1 MFQILRQNPNAII
14 QHKKL
19 VRDEVY
25 LIREPN
31 STCVVQGNW
40 PQQDVTV
47 PKEASGNPVWILRGQ
62 FLKNVLV
69 GTWVLWILRCP
80 EEHNGGQWD
89 GFRVYRVCEVHP
101 QTYETSPTTVTSFP
115 TTSHLIHSVPDLHWP
130 PWCSASTW
138 EPWRHHPHRL
148 EASLHYS
155 HSYLPHLF
163 QMFAQTLPPS
173 EAYVWGLATLFAIT
187 SLPPWVHTS
196 LTSSIH
202 SHS

>member
-1 MFQILRQNPNAII
+1 M
-14 QHKKL
+14 
-19 VRDEVY
+19 
-25 LIREPN
+25 
-31 STCVVQGNW
+31 
-40 PQQDVTV
+40 
-47 PKEASGNPVWILRGQ
+47 
-62 FLKNVLV
+62 
-69 GTWVLWILRCP
+69 GTWVLWSSGVQRSTMGVN
-80 EEHNGGQWD
+80 EM
-89 GFRVYRVCEVHP
+89 FRSYRVCKVHP

-130 PWCSASTW
+130 SWCSASTW

-187 SLPPWVHTS
+187 SLPPWVY
-196 LTSSIH
+196 TSSFHPFIPIH
-202 SHS
+202 NTHSSLAISNLKHQTISDPNS

>member
-1 MFQILRQNPNAII
+1 M
-14 QHKKL
+14 
-19 VRDEVY
+19 
-25 LIREPN
+25 
-31 STCVVQGNW
+31 QGNW
-40 PQQDVTV
+40 PQRDVTV
-47 PKEASGNPVWILRGQ
+47 PKEASGNPVWISRGQ

-80 EEHNGGQWD
+80 EEHSRGQWD
-89 GFRVYRVCEVHP
+89 GFHVYRVCKVHP
-101 QTYETSPTTVTSFP
+101 QPTRHHP
-115 TTSHLIHSVPDLHWP
+115 PLWP
-130 PWCSASTW
+130 HFLPPLTLFTLFQTCTPWCSASTW
-138 EPWRHHPHRL
+138 EPWCHHPHRL

-187 SLPPWVHTS
+187 TLPPWVLIS

-202 SHS
+202 SDS